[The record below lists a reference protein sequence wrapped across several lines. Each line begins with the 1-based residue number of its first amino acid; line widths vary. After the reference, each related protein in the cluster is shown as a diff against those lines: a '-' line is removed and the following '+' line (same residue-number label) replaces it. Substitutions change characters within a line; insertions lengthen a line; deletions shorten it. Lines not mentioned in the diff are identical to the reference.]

1 MIAAYLF
8 DLAFLLLFIWISSN
22 KYSSLK
28 YDYECLKEEFDDLQ
42 KKYDNLRI
50 TREIER

>member
-1 MIAAYLF
+1 MVERTKVLSGFGKDHFDTF
-8 DLAFLLLFIWISSN
+8 DLQF
-22 KYSSLK
+22 
-28 YDYECLKEEFDDLQ
+28 DLQ